1 MKLHEYQSKIVFKK
15 NGIPVPNGKVT
26 SNASEAKS
34 IAEEISDRVVIK
46 AQVLIGG
53 RGKAGG
59 IRLSKDISN
68 VEEIATQI
76 LGMDIKGLPVKKIL
90 IEEAISINKEIYLG
104 ITNDRQFKKSVLLVS
119 SEGGIDIEDIAR
131 KHPEKIFKAYI
142 DPALGLRDFQIRDI
156 ATNIHLPGNLLRD
169 FVKICKNLW
178 NIFQQ
183 NDALLTEI
191 NPLVITKDERLLV
204 LDAKM
209 EIDDNALFRHP
220 DLADIRDNGTE
231 NPVELEAQKYGLSY
245 IQLEGN
251 IGCMV
256 NGAGLAMSTMD
267 IIKHFGGRPANFLDI
282 GGGASSEKVSVA
294 FKTILSDPKVRVIM
308 VNIFGGIT
316 RCDEVAKGILQAME
330 NNQIDIPLVVRL
342 VGTNSEEGMALLSQK
357 NIYTAN
363 SLNEAAKTAIQI
375 LEEVFV

>member
-1 MKLHEYQSKIVFKK
+1 MKLHEYQSKIIFKK

-46 AQVLIGG
+46 AQVLVSG

-76 LGMDIKGLPVKKIL
+76 LGMDVKGLPVKKIL
-90 IEEAISINKEIYLG
+90 IEEAISINKEIYVG
-104 ITNDRQFKKSVLLVS
+104 ITNDRRSRKAVLLVS

-131 KHPEKIFKAYI
+131 KFPEKIFKVHI
-142 DPALGLRDFQIRDI
+142 DPALGLRDFQIRDV
-156 ATNIHLPGNLLRD
+156 ATNIRLPGHLLRD

-178 NIFQQ
+178 EIFQQ
-183 NDALLTEI
+183 NDALLAEI
-191 NPLVITKDERLLV
+191 NPLVITKEERLLV

-209 EIDDNALFRHP
+209 EIDENALFRHP
-220 DLADIRDNGTE
+220 DLADIKDNGTE

-282 GGGASSEKVSVA
+282 GGGASAEKVSVA
-294 FKTILSDPKVRVIM
+294 FKTILSDPNVKVIL

-330 NNQIDIPLVVRL
+330 NNHINTPLIVRL
-342 VGTNSEEGMALLSQK
+342 IGTNSEEGMSLLSEK

-363 SLNEAAKTAIQI
+363 SLNEAAKTAIQV